1 MTSTQ
6 GDQDSIA
13 ILEAQIRECYGRVVY
28 SHKAQEKSA
37 DSCTRVLRRVKLW
50 QVILSSIVT
59 AGFIPV
65 IFTDPGTMKTAAIAT
80 AFLAGTLLALNLY
93 WKESNPGR
101 QAQLHKDAAN
111 QLWMICESYL
121 SLLTDLTNMFRSRSR
136 LIAIDPTSEGF
147 AFAVLEGPDRL
158 IDWGTTKVSKL
169 KRSEYLKRVDALF
182 ERYQPKGLVLE
193 SPRGKD
199 SRRSPRV
206 AGVIRSLELLA
217 WR

>member
-6 GDQDSIA
+6 SDHDSIA
-13 ILEAQIRECYGRVVY
+13 VLEAQLRECYGRVLY

-101 QAQLHKDAAN
+101 QAQLHKDTAN
-111 QLWMICESYL
+111 QLWMIRESYL
-121 SLLTDLTNMFRSRSR
+121 SLLTDLRSGA
-136 LIAIDPTSEGF
+136 LLP
-147 AFAVLEGPDRL
+147 
-158 IDWGTTKVSKL
+158 
-169 KRSEYLKRVDALF
+169 DALRQRRD
-182 ERYQPKGLVLE
+182 ELQTALGHIYTNAPNTGPKSYRAAVKGLKQREELTFSDEELDLLLPTPLRKTLRPAAPSE
-193 SPRGKD
+193 SRPSG
-199 SRRSPRV
+199 P
-206 AGVIRSLELLA
+206 
-217 WR
+217 